1 VIILDLQTKG
11 RRRLV
16 GLQQTYTKLIAEVV
30 RRTAEHWHR
39 ELFPR
44 HFGARNASK
53 YRLEP
58 RTQFYLRKIKQ
69 AAGVGEGRFRLLV
82 LTGQSQRAL
91 RNLVRITGTGKRAT
105 VRMTA
110 PSYFDRP
117 KLGSYT
123 DPRTGQRKTITR
135 QPNKPD
141 EVTRVDP
148 EDARDLREFAARRL
162 QNALD
167 LNDRLS

>member
-1 VIILDLQTKG
+1 
-11 RRRLV
+11 
-16 GLQQTYTKLIAEVV
+16 
-30 RRTAEHWHR
+30 
-39 ELFPR
+39 
-44 HFGARNASK
+44 
-53 YRLEP
+53 
-58 RTQFYLRKIKQ
+58 
-69 AAGVGEGRFRLLV
+69 
-82 LTGQSQRAL
+82 
-91 RNLVRITGTGKRAT
+91 
-105 VRMTA
+105 MTA